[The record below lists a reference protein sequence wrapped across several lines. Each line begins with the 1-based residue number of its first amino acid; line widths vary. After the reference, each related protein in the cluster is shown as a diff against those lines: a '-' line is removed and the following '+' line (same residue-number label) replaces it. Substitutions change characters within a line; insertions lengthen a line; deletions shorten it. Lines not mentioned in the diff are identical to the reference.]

1 VSSCHLYLKNV
12 EGCGGNIHCCN
23 ESVVAEE
30 MEKCM
35 KSIEHSLLERK
46 KGTMF

>member
-1 VSSCHLYLKNV
+1 MLKVVV
-12 EGCGGNIHCCN
+12 EICTAAMR
-23 ESVVAEE
+23 SVVAEE